1 MTGMF
6 KGDFR
11 ANVQLRSQW
20 ASVIAN
26 PYRTVG
32 VGFDM
37 PRFGLSSNPIIK
49 KIKWGAYILN
59 ESAGASKYNV
69 FNFAL
74 SGAYDI
80 PITVNNRIAVGM
92 QLGVI
97 NKSVSKN
104 DLYFGD
110 QYTNLNGGGFN
121 GNPTS
126 DLFNSMSTTLPDLN
140 MGLTYYY
147 SKVQSRFNPFVG
159 FAVFHINQPKEEFF
173 YSNNNLPS
181 RFNVNGGTRIN
192 ISRQHQVNLHALYM
206 KQQNVNEFNANIMG
220 MSFLKGRDD
229 VCLLYGFGYRKVNN
243 QDADVIHLG
252 MKYRNYTCR
261 VSYDVNISQLQ
272 AFSNGRGGFEVSLVY
287 IHNKP
292 VKVPSVVCPRI

>member
-20 ASVIAN
+20 ASVIPN
-26 PYRTVG
+26 PYRTVC

-37 PRFGLSSNPIIK
+37 PHFNVSVFPKLKNL
-49 KIKWGAYILN
+49 KWGAYILN
-59 ESAGASKYNV
+59 QSAGASKYNV

-74 SGAYDI
+74 SGAYDGA
-80 PITVNNRIAVGM
+80 ITTNNRFAVGM

-97 NKSVSKN
+97 NKSVSLN

-110 QYTNLNGGGFN
+110 QYTNQGGGGFS
-121 GNPTS
+121 NPTL
-126 DLFNSMSTTLPDLN
+126 DQFASMSTTMPDLN
-140 MGLTYYY
+140 MGAMYYY
-147 SKVQSRFNPFVG
+147 SKVQSRLNPFIG
-159 FAVFHINQPKEEFF
+159 FAVFHLNQPKEEFF
-173 YSNNNLPS
+173 NITNNLPA
-181 RFNVNGGTRIN
+181 RYNVNGGTKIN
-192 ISRQHQVNLHALYM
+192 ITRQHQVNLHCLYM
-206 KQQNVNEFNANIMG
+206 KQDNIHEVDVNILA
-220 MSFLKGRDD
+220 MSYLRGRDD
-229 VCLLYGFGYRKVNN
+229 LCFLYGLGHRSVNN
-243 QDADVIHLG
+243 RDADVVHLG

-261 VSYDVNISQLQ
+261 ISYDVNISQLQ

-292 VKVPSVVCPRI
+292 IKIPAMTCPRI